1 VASSSSSLARNSA
14 LLPISGIGF
23 TGFKWH
29 GIGFSVNITLRQ
41 ISYFL
46 ATAETGS
53 VSGAAASLGISQ
65 SAITESIR
73 ALEGQT
79 GAVFF
84 DRHSKGVSLTYQG
97 HQFLRHA
104 RLIMAAVA
112 DAGRALDARPEA
124 ISGVLNLG
132 VTSLVAGYY
141 LADLLARFRR
151 VFPNVR
157 VQVVEE
163 ERPYVEHL
171 LVNGELHLALMLVS
185 NLDDHAALD
194 AVTLEQSRSPLWI
207 APSHPFAARDHVSF
221 EEVAAEPLIVLT
233 IDEVAGVTRQW
244 WTRRG
249 LRPNVVLNTS
259 SVEAVRS
266 LVATGAGVAVLP
278 DMAFRPWSLEG
289 DRLEARIFDDEL
301 PSIDVGLAWRRGSAL
316 SETSRMFLKLAQE
329 RNTRLR
335 TIGFSDIKPPV

>member
-1 VASSSSSLARNSA
+1 
-14 LLPISGIGF
+14 
-23 TGFKWH
+23 
-29 GIGFSVNITLRQ
+29 VNITLRQ

-79 GAVFF
+79 GAIFF

-163 ERPYVEHL
+163 ERPYIEHL

-194 AVTLEQSRSPLWI
+194 SVTLEQSRSRLWI
-207 APSHPFAARDHVSF
+207 APTHPFASRGHVSF

-244 WTRRG
+244 WARRG

-289 DRLEARIFDDEL
+289 DRLEARGFDDEL
-301 PSIDVGLAWRRGSAL
+301 PRIDVGLAWRRGSAL
-316 SETSRMFLKLAQE
+316 AETSLMFLKLAQE

-335 TIGFSDIKPPV
+335 AIGFSDIK

>member
-1 VASSSSSLARNSA
+1 M
-14 LLPISGIGF
+14 
-23 TGFKWH
+23 
-29 GIGFSVNITLRQ
+29 NITLRQ

-46 ATAETGS
+46 ATAESGS
-53 VSGAAASLGISQ
+53 VSKAAMSLGISQ

-79 GAVFF
+79 GAIFF
-84 DRHSKGVSLTYQG
+84 ERHARGVNLTYQG

-104 RLIMAAVA
+104 KLIMAAVD
-112 DAGRALDARPEA
+112 DAKRALDARPEA
-124 ISGVLNLG
+124 VAGVLNLG

-151 VFPNVR
+151 IFPNVR

-163 ERPYVEHL
+163 DRQYVEHL

-185 NLDDHAALD
+185 NLDDKAALD
-194 AVTLEQSRSPLWI
+194 FVTLERSRSRLWI
-207 APSHPFAARDHVSF
+207 PPSHRFAQQDHVSF
-221 EEVAAEPLIVLT
+221 ADVAEEPLIVLS
-233 IDEVAGVTRQW
+233 IDEVANITRRW
-244 WTRRG
+244 WAERG

-278 DMAFRPWSLEG
+278 DMTFRPWSLEG
-289 DRLEARIFDDEL
+289 DRLEARMFDDEL
-301 PSIDVGLAWRRGSAL
+301 PPIDVGLAWRKGSVI
-316 SETSRMFLKLAQE
+316 SETSRTFLKLAQE
-329 RNTRLR
+329 R
-335 TIGFSDIKPPV
+335 